1 VQSAKLRPGD
11 AVRIRGERWRVAAE
25 SPYNE
30 ASILEVQGCDV
41 FNRGIRARFI
51 LPFEPLESLPASSAS
66 LRVVGVARWRR
77 EARARLAAAVPHWT
91 SLRAAAR
98 SQLTIIPFQ
107 LEPALAMTRGDGCRF
122 LIADDVGLG
131 KTIQAGLIVAEAIV
145 RTPDARVLIV
155 APAGLRDQWRD
166 ELQSRFALR
175 PELLDAGGIARAGTH
190 LGPDVNPWSVHPIA
204 IASIDYIKRPDV
216 MRSLEPLL
224 WDVIVFDE
232 AHTLS
237 GRSDRAAAAAG
248 LAARSRCVVM
258 LTATP
263 HPGDDDTFAR
273 LCDLGDLGGDFPLI
287 SFRRTRADIGLPHGR
302 RSIVLRV
309 RPTTAELAMHAAL
322 ADYTRQ
328 LASHSEGSVFAPA
341 ARLVAT
347 ILTRRAHSSAGSL
360 TRSLERRIAL
370 LAENVVSDREQL
382 ALPFVSP
389 DDDDEPGAELGVAGL
404 GNVEEET
411 RWLDRLLS
419 LSRDASQCESK
430 LQALQRLLRRANQS
444 ALVFTEYRDTLGRL
458 AGVLADFNPQQLHG
472 GLTGSERRRA
482 LRHFDEVEGGLLLAT
497 DAASEGLNL
506 QHRCRLVVNLE
517 VPWTPTR
524 LEQRVGRVDRF
535 GQRRR
540 VHAVQLVAA
549 GSSEEAGIGN
559 LVDRSGRILA
569 ALDTV
574 RNESKALPSPL
585 RPLAEAEAERLRY
598 ARALS
603 NDLQEGVPADRPVLA
618 FARARGNTRRCT
630 WAFRLPILDADGHLV
645 FETIVGLNDARGLAI
660 VDDAL
665 EQVAALEHQRILAV
679 LSTSLRPWRLT
690 MTHREEAMADALRLR
705 HARIAASVLQP
716 GLFDRRTERAATA
729 QTFIVEAAVK
739 TSIAR
744 LALLDRLQHL
754 YEDGRAVAFGIAFR

>member
-1 VQSAKLRPGD
+1 MQGAKLRPGD

-25 SPYNE
+25 SAYDA
-30 ASILEVQGCDV
+30 ASIIEVQGCDA

-51 LPFEPLESLPASSAS
+51 LPFEPLESLRPSSVVP
-66 LRVVGVARWRR
+66 RVVGVARWRR
-77 EARARLAAAVPHWT
+77 EACARLAAAVPYWT
-91 SLRAAAR
+91 SLRAAAG
-98 SQLTIIPFQ
+98 SHLTIVPFQ

-131 KTIQAGLIVAEAIV
+131 KTIQAGLIVAETVI

-166 ELQSRFALR
+166 ELQSRFSLR
-175 PELLDAGGIARAGTH
+175 PEVLDAGGIARAATH
-190 LGPDVNPWSVHPIA
+190 LGPGVNPWSVHSIA

-248 LAARSRCVVM
+248 LATRSRCVVM

-263 HPGDDDTFAR
+263 HSGDDDAFAR
-273 LCDLGDLGGDFPLI
+273 LCELGDLNGEFPMI
-287 SFRRTRADIGLPHGR
+287 RFRRTRADVGLPHGR

-309 RPTTAELAMHAAL
+309 RPTTAESAMHAAL
-322 ADYTRQ
+322 ADYTR
-328 LASHSEGSVFAPA
+328 LIASDSEGTVFAPA
-341 ARLVAT
+341 AGLVAAV
-347 ILTRRAHSSAGSL
+347 LMRRASSSASSL
-360 TRSLERRIAL
+360 ARSLERRIAL
-370 LAENVVSDREQL
+370 LAENAASGREQL

-389 DDDDEPGAELGVAGL
+389 DDDEEPGAELGIAVLRRA
-404 GNVEEET
+404 EDER

-419 LSRDASQCESK
+419 LAREASRCESK
-430 LQALQRLLRRANQS
+430 PRALQRLLRRANQP
-444 ALVFTEYRDTLGRL
+444 ALVFTEYRDTLQHL
-458 AGVLADFNPQQLHG
+458 AAVLADFKPLQLHG
-472 GLTGSERRRA
+472 GLTGSERRRT
-482 LRHFDEVEGGLLLAT
+482 LRHFNEIEGSLLLAT

-517 VPWTPTR
+517 IPWTPTR

-540 VHAVQLVAA
+540 VHAVQLVAM
-549 GSSEEAGIGN
+549 GSGEEAGVGK
-559 LVDRSGRILA
+559 LVDRSERILA
-569 ALDTV
+569 ALDVT
-574 RNESKALPSPL
+574 RTKNKAQSSPF

-603 NDLQEGVPADRPVLA
+603 DNRHEGVPSDRPVLA
-618 FARARGNTRRCT
+618 FTRGRGMSRRCT
-630 WAFRLPILDADGHLV
+630 WAFRLPVLDADGHLA
-645 FETIVGLNDARGLAI
+645 FETIVGLNDSRGLVT

-665 EQVAALEHQRILAV
+665 EQIAAVAHRRVLTV
-679 LSTSLRPWRLT
+679 LSSDIQPWRLT
-690 MTHREEAMADALRLR
+690 MVHREKAIADALRLR
-705 HARIAASVLQP
+705 HARMAVSLLQQS
-716 GLFDRRTERAATA
+716 LFDRRTERAAAA
-729 QTFIVEAAVK
+729 QAFVVDAALQKSIV
-739 TSIAR
+739 R
-744 LALLDRLQHL
+744 LALLGRLRHL
-754 YEDGRAVAFGIAFR
+754 REDERSVVFGIAFR